1 MLSASLKGEN
11 RMFLVVTQENST
23 DVRIEVVENE
33 KDLLKEGKCRV
44 IISYDTEEELRKEI
58 ERILGIWFED

>member
-11 RMFLVVTQENST
+11 RMFLVVTQEDSA

-44 IISYDTEEELRKEI
+44 IIPYDTEEELREEI